1 MDHGDETNELQFQFE
16 ILQKQQEKKKLD
28 RKKAK
33 EAHKL
38 NVNVTQDDSDQL
50 KEDSPAD
57 NLPANDRLVQNDS
70 QNLLEQLRELQD
82 VNGRLFKLLEEKDFE
97 MKYLKKKREEERLA
111 LACTSDLAGDT
122 AATKIIELSK
132 KNRGLSAEVEQEKIK
147 SKQNSNK
154 IKELEKELRSA
165 LVHVPPGQTTKSQ
178 FFGDCEVIIEGNP
191 AVKSLQEKLA
201 ASQLKV
207 AEYRNQIQAVKQE
220 LKVAQ
225 KVLISE
231 VGEQVNFQQLLSS
244 PSSFRGRAQQV
255 LALQMRVRDLE
266 QQLKRSTR
274 QQQPSVQT
282 EERCLGTGVPL
293 KTSPQQRNLSYI
305 RKIENEKQKE
315 FERIL
320 VEHEDLQ
327 KENADLKKMLEA
339 SKARNKILSA
349 EMKTLKDQVSTLLMK
364 GKHDDELVDSLLKT
378 QAQMQE
384 VLSKQQSDQLQQND
398 ELQQN
403 DQLQQSQQSQQNS
416 ELAVQN
422 AHLKNL
428 QKVAAEEEAIQK
440 LRQIQ
445 VLPLEEESKEA
456 AIQPPDNLPFKLLP

>member
-1 MDHGDETNELQFQFE
+1 MDRGDEKNELRLQFK

-33 EAHKL
+33 ETHKL
-38 NVNVTQDDSDQL
+38 NVKVTQDDSDQL
-50 KEDSPAD
+50 KEE
-57 NLPANDRLVQNDS
+57 NLPANNRLVQNDS

-165 LVHVPPGQTTKSQ
+165 LVHVPPGQKLTQKQ
-178 FFGDCEVIIEGNP
+178 VNP

-207 AEYRNQIQAVKQE
+207 VEYRNQIQAVKQE

-255 LALQMRVRDLE
+255 LALQARVRDLE

-282 EERCLGTGVPL
+282 EEKSLGTGVPR
-293 KTSPQQRNLSYI
+293 KSGPQQRNLSYI

-315 FERIL
+315 FKRIL

-327 KENADLKKMLEA
+327 KENADLKKKMES

-349 EMKTLKDQVSTLLMK
+349 GMNTLKDQVSTLMMK
-364 GKHDDELVDSLLKT
+364 GKHDDELVDSLLKR
-378 QAQMQE
+378 QAQMQK
-384 VLSKQQSDQLQQND
+384 VLSKQQNNYIQQI
-398 ELQQN
+398 
-403 DQLQQSQQSQQNS
+403 QQSQQNQQS
-416 ELAVQN
+416 HAERSPE
-422 AHLKNL
+422 NL
-428 QKVAAEEEAIQK
+428 QKVAAEKVAIKK

-445 VLPLEEESKEA
+445 RFPFEEESEEA
-456 AIQPPDNLPFKLLP
+456 AIQPPDNLPFRLFP

>member
-1 MDHGDETNELQFQFE
+1 MDHGDEKNELRLQFE

-33 EAHKL
+33 DRHKL
-38 NVNVTQDDSDQL
+38 NVKVTQDDSDQL

-57 NLPANDRLVQNDS
+57 NLPANDRLVHNDS
-70 QNLLEQLRELQD
+70 QNVLEQLRELQD

-132 KNRGLSAEVEQEKIK
+132 KNRGLSAEVEQEKMK

-165 LVHVPPGQTTKSQ
+165 LVHVPPGQKTESQ
-178 FFGDCEVIIEGNP
+178 LFGDCEQENP

-201 ASQLKV
+201 AAQLKV
-207 AEYRNQIQAVKQE
+207 ADYRNQIQAVKQE

-244 PSSFRGRAQQV
+244 PSSFTGRAQQV
-255 LALQMRVRDLE
+255 LALQTRVRDLE
-266 QQLKRSTR
+266 QQLKQSTR

-282 EERCLGTGVPL
+282 EEKSLGTGVSL
-293 KTSPQQRNLSYI
+293 KTIPQQRNLSFI
-305 RKIENEKQKE
+305 RKIENEKQKD
-315 FERIL
+315 FERIS
-320 VEHEDLQ
+320 VEHDNLQ
-327 KENADLKKMLEA
+327 KENADLKKMMEA
-339 SKARNKILSA
+339 SKARNKILST
-349 EMKTLKDQVSTLLMK
+349 EMKTLKVQVSTLLMK

-384 VLSKQQSDQLQQND
+384 ALNKQQNYQF
-398 ELQQN
+398 
-403 DQLQQSQQSQQNS
+403 QQSQQSS

-422 AHLKNL
+422 ALLKNL
-428 QKVAAEEEAIQK
+428 QKVSAEEEAIKKSQ
-440 LRQIQ
+440 QIQ
-445 VLPLEEESKEA
+445 VLPIEV
-456 AIQPPDNLPFKLLP
+456 KL